1 MKSRHFVERS
11 AAGCFL
17 ALACCSVMLAQ
28 DALTATR
35 KGLELMGQARYGE
48 AEEFLHRALE
58 IAGPADSTAVYNL
71 ANLYHRQG
79 RFQEAERL
87 HPAWL
92 WSRLSAIM
100 VPRPGGRSVLERF
113 GRTVPIRR
121 KIFPGD

>member
-48 AEEFLHRALE
+48 AEEFLHVLSR
-58 IAGPADSTAVYNL
+58 S
-71 ANLYHRQG
+71 RG
-79 RFQEAERL
+79 RPIRPPFTIWRTFITGRVAFRK
-87 HPAWL
+87 PSGYTAWL

-100 VPRPGGRSVLERF
+100 VPSTRRSRS
-113 GRTVPIRR
+113 P
-121 KIFPGD
+121 